1 LLVALQIPCFA
12 FLAGVSLRY
21 MESRA
26 RRDGKLVTRW
36 E

>member
-1 LLVALQIPCFA
+1 MKVGTVV
-12 FLAGVSLRY
+12 LAGVSLRY

>member
-1 LLVALQIPCFA
+1 VAIQVPIFA
-12 FLAGVSLRY
+12 VLAGVSLRF